1 MYFCLK
7 CTSVEE
13 VTKSIILDRKEMH
26 GVLLLVVCL
35 KAEVSDTKEKVKQ
48 NEESGNEALVVA
60 LLQMKGSFCP
70 IPMHK
75 LMNMN
80 PTRLPM
86 SSRAQL
92 EPLPLVRWRVR
103 LWFHDPLGACVKKEK
118 KILQD

>member
-13 VTKSIILDRKEMH
+13 VTRSIILDRKEIH
-26 GVLLLVVCL
+26 VVLLLVVCL
-35 KAEVSDTKEKVKQ
+35 KAEVSDTNEKMKQ

-80 PTRLPM
+80 TTRLPM
-86 SSRAQL
+86 SSMPL
-92 EPLPLVRWRVR
+92 EGTPIR
-103 LWFHDPLGACVKKEK
+103 
-118 KILQD
+118 

>member
-7 CTSVEE
+7 CATVEE
-13 VTKSIILDRKEMH
+13 VTKSIILDRKEIH
-26 GVLLLVVCL
+26 VVLLLVVCL
-35 KAEVSDTKEKVKQ
+35 EAGVSDTKEKVKQ
-48 NEESGNEALVVA
+48 NEESGNEALVAA

-92 EPLPLVRWRVR
+92 EPPLLVRWRVR
-103 LWFHDPLGACVKKEK
+103 LWFQDPLGACVT
-118 KILQD
+118 